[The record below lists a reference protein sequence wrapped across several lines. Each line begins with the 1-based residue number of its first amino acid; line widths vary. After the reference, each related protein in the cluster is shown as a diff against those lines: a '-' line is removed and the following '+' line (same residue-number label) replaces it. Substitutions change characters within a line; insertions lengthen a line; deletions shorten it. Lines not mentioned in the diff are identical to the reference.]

1 MKLFAPFQ
9 KLVLISL
16 AVWVVHI
23 VLRVLL
29 LFRSNPYGFPFV
41 SKPDWFIFHAVC
53 IDFMWIVNALVVFLI
68 VGVLAALLVSKIKPD
83 LKPVV
88 GQKVAK
94 VTAVLYAVFHSAIL
108 LLTLLDNETQRFL
121 GGHLTFGLVDTYKD
135 TSSIIVFYDYVAND
149 LSVPYLQFVVLLL
162 MLPAAYGLYRLFCKW
177 YRPRIAGADS
187 SCENRFYVKKSV
199 IAMLV
204 FYIASYL
211 FVYFIWTG
219 NARMTKLRPVVSL
232 IYRDL
237 FESKTAQGLS
247 EADLATYRMAYQN
260 LWQKVEGD
268 SSWQFVDSDAGN
280 HLPLYRVPT
289 QALLQSEK
297 LASQREMRP
306 NFILVLMESQR
317 GFNTGYM
324 NPQIQPSPT
333 PFMDSLAAHS
343 HVWLRMHTSGVPTTG
358 GVLSTHIGIP
368 HHSRLAQATDLA
380 HVTLPSFVS
389 VLTENGYSTHYM
401 SAADPP
407 WDNLGV
413 WMSKW
418 YTQQHYNRERE
429 DDSTFMDNA
438 IEYVRDTL
446 AKQGKPFLATLMT
459 RSNHYPFNFAAGMT
473 DEEKNRPLQER
484 INVTM
489 GYADRQLA
497 RFIRSVENEEWYKN
511 TYVIVMADHGFPLG
525 ENGVST
531 MNGGGFSNVSWI
543 PFMIHGNGLEATR
556 DTTTAA
562 QIDIAPTV
570 LELAGFAVPNIFMG
584 HNLLRG
590 GTVHT
595 ISSDTAQANI
605 DGTDTVQ
612 TNTSIPVLAGLSLGA
627 YSGYSAI
634 GLDGYR
640 FVAKYPSFDETYL
653 FADGD
658 TRQEHE
664 LLAGSSAPSDGVQK
678 EGAYLKATLDT
689 LIKISDYSLEKG
701 L

>member
-1 MKLFAPFQ
+1 MKQLLGNFFSRLGRVLAPFQ
-9 KLVLISL
+9 SIILISL

-53 IDFMWIVNALVVFLI
+53 IDFMWIVNALVVFI
-68 VGVLAALLVSKIKPD
+68 VLGALVALLVSKIKPD
-83 LKPVV
+83 SKPAV

-94 VTAVLYAVFHSAIL
+94 VTAVFYAVFHSAIL

-177 YRPRIAGADS
+177 YRPRTVGADS

-247 EADLATYRMAYQN
+247 EADLSTYRMAYQN

-268 SSWQFVDSDAGN
+268 SLWQFLDSDAGN
-280 HLPLYRVPT
+280 HLPLYREPT

-297 LASQREMRP
+297 LAAQREMRP

-343 HVWLRMHTSGVPTTG
+343 HVWMRMHTSGVPTTG

-401 SAADPP
+401 SAADPA

-497 RFIRSVENEEWYKN
+497 RFIRAVENEEWYKN

-543 PFMIHGNGLEATR
+543 PFMIHGEGLDATR

-584 HNLLRG
+584 HNLLR
-590 GTVHT
+590 
-595 ISSDTAQANI
+595 A
-605 DGTDTVQ
+605 DTVQ
-612 TNTSIPVLAGLSLGA
+612 LGLSLGA

-634 GLDGYR
+634 GLEGYR

-653 FADGD
+653 FADSD

-664 LLAGSSAPSDGVQK
+664 LLAGGSAPSDGVQK

-689 LIKISDYSLEKG
+689 LIKISDYTLEKG

>member
-1 MKLFAPFQ
+1 MKLLGCIFKKLGGACAPFQ
-9 KLVLISL
+9 NLILISL
-16 AVWVVHI
+16 AVWVTHI

-53 IDFMWIVNALVVFLI
+53 IDFMWIVNALVVFL
-68 VGVLAALLVSKIKPD
+68 VLGVLAAFLVSKMAKSPD
-83 LKPVV
+83 SGSCTKVMI
-88 GQKVAK
+88 VAK
-94 VTAVLYAVFHSAIL
+94 ATAVLYALFHSAIL

-162 MLPAAYGLYRLFCKW
+162 MLPATYGLYRLFRKW
-177 YRPRIAGADS
+177 YRLRADDAGA
-187 SCENRFYVKKSV
+187 NRFYLKKSV
-199 IAMLV
+199 IAMV
-204 FYIASYL
+204 AFYIASYA

-232 IYRDL
+232 IYNDL
-237 FESKTAQGLS
+237 FVAKKAGGLS
-247 EADLATYRMAYQN
+247 EADLANYRTSYQN

-268 SSWQFVDSDAGN
+268 SLWKFSDAKEGN
-280 HLPLYRVPT
+280 GLPLYRVPV
-289 QALLQSEK
+289 QALLQNEK
-297 LASQREMRP
+297 LLAQREKKP

-317 GFNTGYM
+317 GYNTGYM
-324 NPQIQPSPT
+324 NPQIQPTPT
-333 PFMDSLAAHS
+333 PFMDSLAANS

-401 SAADPP
+401 SAADPA

-418 YTQQHYNRERE
+418 YTAQHYNRERE

-446 AKQGKPFLATLMT
+446 AKSGKPFLATLMT

-543 PFMIHGNGLEATR
+543 PFFIHGQGLDVAL
-556 DTTTAA
+556 DTTTVA

-570 LELAGFAVPNIFMG
+570 LELAGLAVPNIFMG

-590 GTVHT
+590 AYQPLVEDSLVAPLPAV
-595 ISSDTAQANI
+595 I
-605 DGTDTVQ
+605 
-612 TNTSIPVLAGLSLGA
+612 AGLSLGA

-640 FVAKYPSFDETYL
+640 FIAKYPSFDETYL

-658 TRQEHE
+658 LRQERE
-664 LLAGSSAPSDGVQK
+664 LSADHSQ
-678 EGAYLKATLDT
+678 EAARLKNTLDT
-689 LIKISDYSLEKG
+689 LIRISDYSLEKG

>member
-1 MKLFAPFQ
+1 MKLFAHFQ
-9 KLVLISL
+9 NLVLISL
-16 AVWVVHI
+16 AVWVTHI

-53 IDFMWIVNALVVFLI
+53 IDFMWIVNALVVFL
-68 VGVLAALLVSKIKPD
+68 VLGVLAALLVSKIAKCPD
-83 LKPVV
+83 SGSCPKVAI
-88 GQKVAK
+88 VAK
-94 VTAVLYAVFHSAIL
+94 VTAILYAVFHSAIL

-162 MLPAAYGLYRLFCKW
+162 MLPATYGCYRLLRKW
-177 YRPRIAGADS
+177 YKPGDG
-187 SCENRFYVKKSV
+187 FYVKKSV
-199 IAMLV
+199 IAMV
-204 FYIASYL
+204 AFYIASYA

-232 IYRDL
+232 IYSDL
-237 FESKTAQGLS
+237 FVAKKAGGLS
-247 EADLATYRMAYQN
+247 EADLANYRTSYQN

-268 SSWQFVDSDAGN
+268 SLWEFSDAKEGN
-280 HLPLYRVPT
+280 GLPLYRVPT
-289 QALLQSEK
+289 QALLQSER
-297 LASQREMRP
+297 LAAQREKKP

-317 GFNTGYM
+317 GYNTGYM

-343 HVWLRMHTSGVPTTG
+343 HVWMRMHTSGVPTTG

-368 HHSRLAQATDLA
+368 HHSRLAEATDLA

-401 SAADPP
+401 SAADPA

-418 YTQQHYNRERE
+418 YTEQHYNRERE

-446 AKQGKPFLATLMT
+446 AKSGKPFLATLMT

-473 DEEKNRPLQER
+473 DEQKNRPLQER

-489 GYADRQLA
+489 NYADRQLA
-497 RFIRSVENEEWYKN
+497 RFIRAVENEEWYKN

-543 PFMIHGNGLEATR
+543 PFMIHGEGLEPVR
-556 DTTTAA
+556 DTATTA

-570 LELAGFAVPNIFMG
+570 LELAGLAVPNIFMG
-584 HNLLRG
+584 HNLLRK
-590 GTVHT
+590 VVVRQDSAAAVQDSMVA
-595 ISSDTAQANI
+595 IQDSSEIAEGVNEQ
-605 DGTDTVQ
+605 V
-612 TNTSIPVLAGLSLGA
+612 AGLSLGA
-627 YSGYSAI
+627 YSGYAAI
-634 GLDGYR
+634 GMDGYR
-640 FVAKYPSFDETYL
+640 FVAKYPSMDETYL

-664 LLAGSSAPSDGVQK
+664 LLAGGSDPSDSMQK
-678 EGAYLKATLDT
+678 EGTYLKATLDT

>member
-1 MKLFAPFQ
+1 MKPSILGFLKKVAASVAPFQ

-16 AVWVVHI
+16 AAWLTHI

-68 VGVLAALLVSKIKPD
+68 LGGIVYRCTRGKAI
-83 LKPVV
+83 
-88 GQKVAK
+88 VAK
-94 VTAVLYAVFHSAIL
+94 IVTVLYAIFHTAIL

-149 LSVPYLQFVVLLL
+149 LSVPYLQFVVLAL
-162 MLPAAYGLYRLFCKW
+162 MLPLTYVVYRLLCKW
-177 YRPRIAGADS
+177 YRPDDG
-187 SCENRFYVKKSV
+187 FYVKKSV
-199 IAMLV
+199 IAMLI
-204 FYIASYL
+204 FYIASYSY
-211 FVYFIWTG
+211 VYFIWTG

-232 IYRDL
+232 IYNDL
-237 FESKTAQGLS
+237 FVAKKAAGLS
-247 EADLATYRMAYQN
+247 ESDLGVYRSAYQS
-260 LWQKVEGD
+260 LWQKIEGD
-268 SSWQFVDSDAGN
+268 SSWQCSDAKEGN
-280 HLPLYRVPT
+280 GLPLYRVPS
-289 QALLQSEK
+289 AELLNSEK
-297 LASQREMRP
+297 LKAQREMQP

-317 GFNTGYM
+317 GRNTGYM

-333 PFMDSLAAHS
+333 PFMDSLAAYS
-343 HVWLRMHTSGVPTTG
+343 HVWMRMHTSGVPTTG

-380 HVTLPSFVS
+380 HVTIPSFVQ

-401 SAADPP
+401 SAADPA

-418 YTQQHYNRERE
+418 YTAQHYNRERE
-429 DDSTFMDNA
+429 DDSTFMDHA

-446 AKQGKPFLATLMT
+446 SKEGKPFFATLMT

-473 DEEKNRPLQER
+473 DEEKARPLQER

-497 RFIRSVENEEWYKN
+497 RFIRAVENEEWYKN

-543 PFMIHGNGLEATR
+543 PFFIHGKGLEAVR

-584 HNLLRG
+584 HNLLRDNG
-590 GTVHT
+590 
-595 ISSDTAQANI
+595 N
-605 DGTDTVQ
+605 
-612 TNTSIPVLAGLSLGA
+612 GLSLGA
-627 YSGYSAI
+627 YSGYAAI

-640 FVAKYPSFDETYL
+640 FIAKYPTQDETHI
-653 FADGD
+653 FADSD
-658 TRQEHE
+658 LRQENE
-664 LLAGSSAPSDGVQK
+664 LTGKLQNEESRLS
-678 EGAYLKATLDT
+678 ATLDT
-689 LIKISDYSLEKG
+689 LLKISDYSLEKG

>member
-1 MKLFAPFQ
+1 
-9 KLVLISL
+9 
-16 AVWVVHI
+16 
-23 VLRVLL
+23 
-29 LFRSNPYGFPFV
+29 
-41 SKPDWFIFHAVC
+41 
-53 IDFMWIVNALVVFLI
+53 
-68 VGVLAALLVSKIKPD
+68 
-83 LKPVV
+83 
-88 GQKVAK
+88 
-94 VTAVLYAVFHSAIL
+94 
-108 LLTLLDNETQRFL
+108 
-121 GGHLTFGLVDTYKD
+121 
-135 TSSIIVFYDYVAND
+135 
-149 LSVPYLQFVVLLL
+149 
-162 MLPAAYGLYRLFCKW
+162 
-177 YRPRIAGADS
+177 
-187 SCENRFYVKKSV
+187 
-199 IAMLV
+199 MLV

-247 EADLATYRMAYQN
+247 EADLSIYRMAYQN

-280 HLPLYRVPT
+280 HLPLYREPT

-297 LASQREMRP
+297 LAAQREMRP

-343 HVWLRMHTSGVPTTG
+343 HVWMRMHTSGVPTTG

-401 SAADPP
+401 SAADPA

-497 RFIRSVENEEWYKN
+497 RFIRAVENEEWYKN

-543 PFMIHGNGLEATR
+543 PFMIHGEGLDATR

-605 DGTDTVQ
+605 DGTVQ
-612 TNTSIPVLAGLSLGA
+612 LGLSLGA

-653 FADGD
+653 FADSD

-664 LLAGSSAPSDGVQK
+664 LLAGGSAPSDGVQK
-678 EGAYLKATLDT
+678 EGVYLKATLDT